1 MYTETILNKEL
12 ITPCNFLHQLVKD
25 IKSTSPHTLDAENL
39 FRKYGLTLQ
48 AEFRKDVDRSSS
60 CSSKEWGPYMQ
71 VQSSSRQNLPY
82 PWSISSGD
90 SFYLSIEYNGTIII
104 NANVPCPPTWE
115 NGEEIGYKLALDN
128 LLWEIKDD
136 SKNCP
141 NHCDICSLFPL
152 GFFK

>member
-1 MYTETILNKEL
+1 MTETILDKEP
-12 ITPCNFLHQLVKD
+12 IAPCNFLHQLVKN

-48 AEFRKDVDRSSS
+48 VEFRKKDDRPS
-60 CSSKEWGPYMQ
+60 CSSQEWGQQ

-90 SFYLSIEYNGTIII
+90 SFYLSIEYNGTIIV
-104 NANVPCPPTWE
+104 NANVPCPPTWG
-115 NGEEIGYKLALDN
+115 NGEEIGYKLAIKD

-152 GFFK
+152 GFFKQ